1 MVYNKSSAQAS
12 LVPVVNYNFCAAV
25 ETTCNEGDIRLAGG
39 TNNYQGRVEVCHNNI
54 WGTVC
59 DDGWSRNDGEVA
71 CRQLGLEFITVVDNA
86 YFGRG
91 KGQIWLDNLLCSGSE
106 TRLIDCTHNGFGIHN
121 CHHGEDA
128 GLFCT
133 G

>member
-1 MVYNKSSAQAS
+1 MVYNKSSTQA
-12 LVPVVNYNFCAAV
+12 LVPVVNYSFSAAA
-25 ETTCNEGDIRLAGG
+25 ETTCNEGDILLTGG

-71 CRQLGLEFITVVDNA
+71 CHQLGLEFISVVNYA

-91 KGQIWLDNLLCSGSE
+91 TGQIWLDNLLCSGSE
-106 TRLIDCTHNGFGIHN
+106 TRLIDCIHNGFGIHN

-128 GLFCT
+128 GLFCA